1 MSCFGNIA
9 KRNLDNLFM
18 ELKKKS
24 VCIVVQLFYPES
36 PAMAVRNRYLA
47 DAFLDAGYD
56 TSILTSNLSKGIKEY
71 QVQTL
76 WSPIGS
82 NQDSAY
88 IRLFKELVYSLEM
101 FFRVLFHPAQLFFIS
116 SPPFT
121 ISYAASLACRITG
134 KRFIFDVR
142 DEYPEVYFIE
152 GLVNPDGL
160 FGKLLRRIERNIYR
174 KSELTTTV
182 TERIVEKL
190 GDKSGQPDKIRLV
203 RNGFADNISVVD
215 QLSTDPFNIV
225 FHGNMGKFQNPQ
237 LIVEVAKKCEAI
249 KLPVNFLVYGWGAQT
264 QVILDAQED
273 ISILQHLGTI
283 GHEEVPQLLKTI
295 SLGISFQGNT
305 DISKNSF
312 PSKVMEFIG
321 SGIPSLVTPIS
332 EAGRFVEKHG
342 VGYQFDANDSDGIVE
357 KISELVNNPQQL
369 LEMSSRSKSI
379 RDSLSR
385 KKISDDFVSSL

>member
-9 KRNLDNLFM
+9 KLNLDNLFM

-152 GLVNPDGL
+152 GLVHPDG
-160 FGKLLRRIERNIYR
+160 
-174 KSELTTTV
+174 
-182 TERIVEKL
+182 
-190 GDKSGQPDKIRLV
+190 
-203 RNGFADNISVVD
+203 
-215 QLSTDPFNIV
+215 
-225 FHGNMGKFQNPQ
+225 
-237 LIVEVAKKCEAI
+237 
-249 KLPVNFLVYGWGAQT
+249 
-264 QVILDAQED
+264 
-273 ISILQHLGTI
+273 
-283 GHEEVPQLLKTI
+283 
-295 SLGISFQGNT
+295 
-305 DISKNSF
+305 
-312 PSKVMEFIG
+312 
-321 SGIPSLVTPIS
+321 
-332 EAGRFVEKHG
+332 
-342 VGYQFDANDSDGIVE
+342 
-357 KISELVNNPQQL
+357 
-369 LEMSSRSKSI
+369 
-379 RDSLSR
+379 
-385 KKISDDFVSSL
+385 